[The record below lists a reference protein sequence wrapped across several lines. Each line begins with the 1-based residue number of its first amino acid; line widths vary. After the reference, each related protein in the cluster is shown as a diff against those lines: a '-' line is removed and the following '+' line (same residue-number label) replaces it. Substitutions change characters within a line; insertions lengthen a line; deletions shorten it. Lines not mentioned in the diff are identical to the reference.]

1 MDNITQSF
9 ANFVNSSNSPAV
21 SPDTENTLFTKAFG
35 EEVTANDQQVLNDF
49 RTLGKGHFVDKYGES
64 TYYSLVQQA
73 LDVADLSKQYTAEAA
88 RTPGDFVAD
97 SVKNVITGAL
107 SGLTDTGA
115 FVAGMAGVRP
125 FAEGLSKVSEG
136 IRDIGRNLGSDS
148 EEARRIIYNA
158 KGKAL
163 THRLDREYKEDL
175 AKGMGEVE
183 AKLSYMGK
191 DFGNSVINA
200 FSSGY
205 YQEAGTTAIGNLATG
220 GLVSKGVSKA
230 TAIAKT
236 AMPKL
241 EKGIDAFSKTNPLTK
256 KISEA
261 TPWMVSMGMQEGG
274 GAYSQQL
281 LEGLNMSDADL
292 RAHSPAFVEAEKL
305 YLEQGYSP
313 KEAAELARR
322 DMAFASAKQAGI
334 ETAAAAFVANAIT
347 SPLSKMLRGD
357 KAVSRYLG
365 ESLTEPV
372 EESITE
378 GLGQVAQNRATKEYL
393 DKNQD
398 ILEDVGRSAAEGAVG
413 GLGIGAARSGVVGAQ
428 IATDPE
434 TRENLS
440 NLIDKTLGKPVSD
453 FKNRFSNENL
463 DRTITHLQQDFK
475 PYEKLVPASSEEN
488 ITHVIN
494 TLPEM
499 KKQVFS
505 KTVDPETGKKSDSIT
520 AEQAN
525 NLTTALT
532 KQINAVNNFEPDNS
546 LSSTEKA
553 AFNAFKKT
561 ATLSLGSLQTRV
573 DNRVKQT
580 VLNNRKTYQADKPLT
595 PEQVALEQTYFN
607 RLVNNDPSQK
617 NFEAEKAK
625 LAKIVPNALTQIFNK
640 PVITKTSAPIS
651 AQAFNTADSAP
662 ISQTSS
668 TTASAPTK
676 DTANINTSGMFK
688 EASPEIVSSV
698 SSERFKPITV
708 KASATNPEFTI
719 KIFPD
724 SRQVLVESENKYY
737 SVPEEVSQA
746 AFNVKSKE
754 EANKVYRSIASQFL
768 PFISSKNSSGSENK
782 QARIIKTG
790 KDQKPENITYYSE
803 ETNEET
809 KETFVDS
816 REYAPKKVAEKL
828 KESFGE
834 GFSKMVSAM
843 KRPFHVWNSKGPIDF
858 LDQLL
863 SDPDKL
869 HEILKSEQFTN
880 ADSLFNKLIEYG
892 GLDKDSK
899 TVLKTD
905 KTARVGNVL
914 DPNDTIINQLRT
926 MLNRKGVFLKNLF
939 KQKDAFALKGDEP
952 EVFVREFY
960 DEDGKPKDIFMQL
973 GAIAT
978 IAWIPKIHNYRHE
991 LNSEELSRHNIDE
1004 ELQGPDFSTSRGVI
1018 DTAALQ
1024 HLATTLRKVMGVAQ
1038 ANGATEEQ
1046 INAFFGT
1053 MAIKFAKAAIKSEV
1067 IEVIPLE
1074 VKENVYDKETGKV
1087 VTATRTLNQLVV
1099 AKDYSQF
1106 SRSMADALERLLD
1119 PKIKNRWH
1127 SQPPK
1132 VGKTILHTSREMNK
1146 ALTQTTEYLNSV
1158 PYHVNTYF
1166 MSAFSAL
1173 GGLKGY
1179 AELSINPPTRE
1190 NRLTSNLKD
1199 HESREGKLQSLTT
1212 AVSVAS
1218 EILFN
1223 NIDENGNVKET
1234 FFNNNPIKSSRINQE
1249 GSATPQAN
1257 KFLRVGFQP
1266 KNAKTIDLTES
1277 GDASIR
1283 KNWYRGIA
1291 QAFFGGLN
1299 RTLPKVTQER
1309 AEKVINAV
1317 EKLQDT
1323 YGDLYNTLLGTNMR
1337 AFAEADIYEKTH
1349 ENRAKFREFCEAFKE
1364 ETGVSIEGDLKMNTI
1379 VEVMKYVTCTP
1390 EQRKAFDSFIY
1401 TEVDGTNDG
1410 PATIGTLVSMAIAT
1424 YTGKFAQTAAR
1435 TGTMLGLDC
1444 TLQDLYNLLEVYA
1457 GKDGLTEED
1466 IQQAFGNVIG
1476 DLHAEV
1482 AQKTVVDYFMR
1493 RFIEWGKIIDGYK
1506 KQNASDLSDQSTND
1520 KIRSARLAQN
1530 ATLALLRLFKAVGY
1544 VKGDLDALMSLE
1556 KVPERVEDYPI
1567 KFEREISKVLVTV
1580 IPYGSQPRGTTNQ
1593 VLSWVM
1599 PRLYSGISLAVE
1611 TRAKGST
1618 LSTENRIKQ
1627 LNSIFE
1633 EGKVSYIVDTET
1645 TGLEAY
1651 KGDQILQLAIQKLVG
1666 GEKVGEPEI
1675 IWIENTSNRNPV
1687 AEINGKKNPLITEYN
1702 KAKKQGKLLSK
1713 KQAAQK
1719 FKELTSEGG
1728 SNAPIIGHNFLRF
1741 DREMIEKD
1749 FATTIDNPILDT
1761 LDLATDLE
1769 HRHISKAQDNLIRRY
1784 GLEISGSEHLADT
1797 DVSNNLLIL
1806 KALKTKSDAYVSKL
1820 KKENRLEE
1828 LSNNDYDFNGVG
1840 FETVMNSLQT
1850 LLRIK
1855 YDKGLFGYEDPEVV
1869 KTFTSSFTKELPSK
1883 QDLGDVSFS
1892 VTNSGMIR
1900 NGHKKDLKDIRNFYV
1915 KTEGINNMTDVM
1927 TPLFGEPAQAAV
1939 NEVIGEQG
1947 MRGTRLMS
1955 SMLGLITIINQDLES
1970 LIAERAGGS
1979 LTKLTRT
1986 AKYLED
1992 QKFRRIDASYTLGSG
2007 AQVVVEKRGYDLA
2020 KEPLYKDEETGL
2032 AFRPLE
2038 NVLLPAGVSGGPI
2051 SVHAMSD
2058 ASTVIYL
2065 MQELKD
2071 LKIAINSVYDGHN
2084 STPDTT
2090 DAVELAAN
2098 KAYYKA
2104 IQQQPINTIYNR
2116 MVTIGNN
2123 LNDMGYTKAKGM
2135 QAFQEC
2141 LVSISQ
2147 DKHIDGN
2154 PVVNKAENQDKYG
2167 EIKRYVISFTSELG
2181 FIPNQAQAYAAKESF
2196 HQKNKE
2202 YTSSSDTSS
2211 TKMKNLLEDFFI
2223 QSKAIALNEQ
2233 INHRVFEKM
2242 PGSIHHMCAAESPY
2256 KVGKSLSIPNAVK
2269 LFKEINELN
2278 PDKPFDSYWDMIGAF
2293 MANQALVLYETQFKN
2308 KLDPEDRKAF
2318 EELINK
2324 NKSINRPRD
2333 TFNGIEKVA
2342 EALGFDLKKNTPY
2355 SSNKR
2360 SEREISL
2367 EDVRS
2372 AFTRVSK
2379 TQEKPAVYK
2388 RIYEDLWKLMP
2399 KNTKV
2404 KIVSDVSS
2412 LPKDVQKHFNEK
2424 VNQAGLFVY
2433 KNGTPSIYIIDQA
2446 LDLNIN
2452 RPENAELL
2460 AHEVVHAAMSAAI
2473 ETYYKN
2479 PEELSEAQRD
2489 ALDNIVAL
2497 MEDLSDT
2504 FADNPGDNSPTLKG
2518 LMNILRGTKK
2528 KYGDA
2533 SWLDEAIAYILT
2545 NSKTIE
2551 ELSSYVLKDPETH
2564 TNKFMNLVQKLVDTA
2579 KTFLLEVAV
2588 TFLGNNTTV
2597 RKYLETKRADP
2608 KGTAPLDF
2616 LSLFG
2621 ANTRIVTEGELTFT
2635 HSPDGKHKIRTHKS
2649 NKTRKMIIPPVN
2661 STASANQKGWL
2672 TTLRNKAKSRFAFL
2686 KKAKKKG
2693 YVKADLIDLSELYT
2707 NEFLKQKDDYVASL
2721 KSALTGLV
2729 RYPTETANA
2738 VVEFLHPDAITPKD
2752 RAILT
2757 KIYIDIKNKLP
2768 EDFMDGNG
2776 FHNKETSK
2784 RLHDILTGNSDLIKA
2799 IKVPKA
2805 LHPHFQNQALL
2816 LAIVKTD
2823 PNIRRGMEYI
2833 DVEVPS
2839 SKFKFSEFTQS
2850 LEELGD
2856 RVAAKWAADYNGKTL
2871 EEAIEII
2878 DGEAK
2883 SYLTPA
2889 SEKTVSKGD
2898 QIFRSIDRAVVKT
2911 LLAPLRLAFR
2921 SKESKKL
2928 FDLLEFS
2935 FSHNPLYIH
2944 SKITDTMRHFF
2955 NKHSNLFVADFAKE
2969 TYGRTAT
2976 NTESEVTLKQT
2987 KGFEDKERKTTL
2999 DELPKLFTD
3008 YFKNTE
3014 VTKEFRNFLH
3024 KNFGSIEITSLSF
3037 EDAKKVLTDPKEL
3050 NRKILEVENELN
3062 RRHPEYFKE
3071 YRTKANHLAG
3081 YITGKESANEN
3092 TLCNGLAIAH
3102 LFGTQNARISD
3113 IKETAD
3119 LITQLI
3125 TIYSIRKQETS
3136 GTQVFTDV
3144 FSKDSEAME
3153 QLYNFQK
3160 TVLEN
3165 EDARQSKKDQKQV
3178 DLYKLN
3184 RLHGWLPAGNT
3195 PTGLYRLVPK
3205 SDQKYFYSQG
3215 YDLIGDYEKSSQDT
3229 SEDMVRMYA
3238 KYPHAADF
3246 KEGILQSIEQTA
3258 WGFQTQNGTRAEA
3271 IGTSVS
3277 APNAYENLIKNYDPN
3292 AKSTGNSLIPI
3303 WNPQGQP
3310 IGFDRSIPKED
3321 RHYLTDSVDYF
3332 SALAQYEARI
3342 TREEFA
3348 VQANRKAIDM
3358 LHEDFENANPKERR
3372 EEFIDVWNSDNPA
3385 VIRAMSRLD
3394 STTKKFIKSKFGN
3407 HFYIRKD
3414 AVWNNIGYHRMS
3426 LTDMWDNNFMLPKA
3440 VEDTVTACLDGLF
3453 KIFGARRGARYYVG
3467 LAETAWM
3474 SLVTTAR
3481 ETIIIRS
3488 GVVPF
3493 INAAANV
3500 LLLHFSLGIP
3510 LDDLARLYKEN
3521 SVYTQRYIKLSR
3533 EEIKYRT
3540 LRDSA
3545 VDPRKKAEYDRRM
3558 NDAIKEYKNLP
3569 IYRLIKEGEFSSINV
3584 ESNIYEEVEILKNR
3598 GADWLNTAL
3607 NNAPTSKKIKNIA
3620 SEAFMVK
3627 GSETYKAM
3635 AEFTNMGDFLA
3646 KTVGYRYLT
3655 ERSKKYN
3662 KPQLNHDEARNIVS
3676 ILFVDYD
3683 QFVGRERDWTNKIGL
3698 TWFMTYKYR
3707 MIPAALLSMLL
3718 NPARMVL
3725 GTAFEMATGFG
3736 GTPIMENI
3744 FSKIISGSI
3753 SYSVGFDMLFRGLA
3767 MHPLAVL
3774 LSMLGISMSL

>member
-347 SPLSKMLRGD
+347 SPLSKILRGD

-428 IATDPE
+428 LATDPE

-453 FKNRFSNENL
+453 FKNRFSTENI
-463 DRTITHLQQDFK
+463 DRTITHLQEDFK
-475 PYEKLVPASSEEN
+475 PYVKYVPASNEEN
-488 ITHVIN
+488 ITHTIN
-494 TLPEM
+494 SLAET
-499 KKQVFS
+499 KKQVFAKS
-505 KTVDPETGKKSDSIT
+505 VDPQTGKKSDAIS
-520 AEQAN
+520 AEEASTLKN
-525 NLTTALT
+525 
-532 KQINAVNNFEPDNS
+532 QINAQAEAVRNFTPDANVPTNKRETLNSFKNTTLITLGKLIKQVDSRVQKSVLENRKSYKPDQELSPEQLSLERSYLNYLNSADPSGALLNNSIKNLAKASPVAAQQVLDSFKTP
-546 LSSTEKA
+546 STL
-553 AFNAFKKT
+553 NT
-561 ATLSLGSLQTRV
+561 AT
-573 DNRVKQT
+573 
-580 VLNNRKTYQADKPLT
+580 T
-595 PEQVALEQTYFN
+595 PTIDPEEINTNTDSTKASSVTSEQEEQ
-607 RLVNNDPSQK
+607 
-617 NFEAEKAK
+617 
-625 LAKIVPNALTQIFNK
+625 
-640 PVITKTSAPIS
+640 APIVNS
-651 AQAFNTADSAP
+651 SPYFTEATVEDLEPLKTKQSVNAP
-662 ISQTSS
+662 AESVENRPGFTVEV
-668 TTASAPTK
+668 
-676 DTANINTSGMFK
+676 F
-688 EASPEIVSSV
+688 PE
-698 SSERFKPITV
+698 
-708 KASATNPEFTI
+708 N
-719 KIFPD
+719 
-724 SRQVLVESENKYY
+724 RQVLFKIGGKTYIPVPAVRNKLFSKPDRESTEQ
-737 SVPEEVSQA
+737 VLREVTYE
-746 AFNVKSKE
+746 FSKTL
-754 EANKVYRSIASQFL
+754 SPI
-768 PFISSKNSSGSENK
+768 NSTGSENK
-782 QARIIKTG
+782 QARVIKT
-790 KDQKPENITYYSE
+790 KKNQKPEKITYVSE
-803 ETNEET
+803 QTDEET
-809 KETFVDS
+809 KETFVDT
-816 REYAPKKVAEKL
+816 REYAPKEVAKSFKEK
-828 KESFGE
+828 FGD
-834 GFSKMVSAM
+834 GFSKLVSVM
-843 KRPFHVWNSKGPIDF
+843 KRPYHIWNSKDPIDF
-858 LDQLL
+858 LDRLL
-863 SDPDKL
+863 SDPDQ
-869 HEILKSEQFTN
+869 LKELLKKEQFTD
-880 ADSLFNKLIEYG
+880 AESLSNKLIEYG
-892 GLDKDSK
+892 GLDPE
-899 TVLKTD
+899 TNQVLKTD
-905 KTARVGNVL
+905 KTIRVKEVL
-914 DPNDTIINQLRT
+914 DPNDTLINQLRT
-926 MLNRKGVFLKNLF
+926 MLNKDGVFLNSLF
-939 KQKDAFALKGDEP
+939 KQKDCFALKGDEP
-952 EVFVREFY
+952 EIFSKIFY
-960 DEDGKPKDIFMQL
+960 DEDGKPKELFMKL
-973 GAIAT
+973 GAIGT
-978 IAWIPKIHNYRHE
+978 IAWIPKVHNYRHE
-991 LNSEELSRHNIDE
+991 LNNEELDRSGIDRDI
-1004 ELQGPDFSTSRGVI
+1004 QDPSFTTSRGVLAE
-1018 DTAALQ
+1018 AATQ
-1024 HLATTLRKVMGVAQ
+1024 HLATTFRKVMGVAL
-1038 ANGATEEQ
+1038 ANSASEEELNQ
-1046 INAFFGT
+1046 FFGT
-1053 MAIKFAKAAIKSEV
+1053 MAVKFASACIDAGI
-1067 IEVIPLE
+1067 IEKVPLE
-1074 VKENVYDKETGKV
+1074 VKVALREVNKPNEI
-1087 VTATRTLNQLVV
+1087 VTREKTQLVV
-1099 AKDYSQF
+1099 SKDYSQF
-1106 SRSMADALERLLD
+1106 CRSKADVLERLLD
-1119 PKIKNRWH
+1119 PKLKNRWH

-1132 VGKTILHTSREMNK
+1132 VGKTILHTSRDMNK
-1146 ALTQTTEYLNSV
+1146 ALTQTTEYLNST
-1158 PYHVNTYF
+1158 PYHINKTF
-1166 MSAFSAL
+1166 MSMFSAL
-1173 GGLKGY
+1173 GGLRGY
-1179 AELSINPPTRE
+1179 AEVFLNPPTKD
-1190 NRLTSNLKD
+1190 NRLTSNIKD
-1199 HESREGKLQSLTT
+1199 YESREGKLQALTNG
-1212 AVSVAS
+1212 ANVIS
-1218 EILFN
+1218 EVIFN
-1223 NIDENGNVKET
+1223 NIDADGNVKET

-1249 GSATPQAN
+1249 GSATPQSN
-1257 KFLRVGFQP
+1257 KFCRVGLQP
-1266 KNAKTIDLTES
+1266 KNATTIDLSES
-1277 GDASIR
+1277 GEESIK
-1283 KNWYRGIA
+1283 KNWFRGIA

-1299 RTLPKVTQER
+1299 RTLPEVTQER

-1323 YGDLYNTLLGTNMR
+1323 YGDLYDTLLGTDFR
-1337 AFAEADIYEKTH
+1337 SFADKDVYEKTQ
-1349 ENRAKFREFCEAFKE
+1349 ETRAKFFEFCKDFEE
-1364 ETGVSIEGDLKMNTI
+1364 ETGTKISGDLQMNALA
-1379 VEVMKYVTCTP
+1379 EVMKYVTSTP
-1390 EQRKAFDSFIY
+1390 EQHKTFDSFIY

-1410 PATIGTLVSMAIAT
+1410 PATIGTLVTMAIAT
-1424 YTGKFAQTAAR
+1424 YTGKFVQTAAR

-1444 TLQDLYNLLEVYA
+1444 TLQDLYNLMKVYA
-1457 GKDGLTEED
+1457 GKDGVTEED
-1466 IQQAFGNVIG
+1466 LHQAFGDVIG

-1482 AQKTVVDYFMR
+1482 AQKTVVDYFLR
-1493 RFIEWGKIIDGYK
+1493 RFIEWRKIIDSFK
-1506 KQNASDLSDQSTND
+1506 KQGAD
-1520 KIRSARLAQN
+1520 KNNNELRSAQLAQK
-1530 ATLALLRLFKAVGY
+1530 ATLAMLRLFKAVGY
-1544 VKGDLDALMSLE
+1544 VEGDLDALMSLE
-1556 KVPERVEDYPI
+1556 RVPEKVEDYPI
-1567 KFEREISKVLVTV
+1567 RFEREISKVLVTV

-1593 VLSWVM
+1593 ILSWVL
-1599 PRLYSGISLAVE
+1599 PKLYAGITLAVE
-1611 TRAKGST
+1611 SRAKGST
-1618 LSTENRIKQ
+1618 LSTQKRIEQ

-1675 IWIENTSNRNPV
+1675 IWIENTSKRNPV

-1728 SNAPIIGHNFLRF
+1728 GNAPIIGHNFLRF

-1749 FATTIDNPILDT
+1749 FITSIKNPIIDT

-1769 HRHISKAQDNLIRRY
+1769 SRYISKTQDNLIKRY
-1784 GLEISGSEHLADT
+1784 GLEISGKEHLADT
-1797 DVSNNLLIL
+1797 DVSNNYLVL
-1806 KALKTKSDAYVSKL
+1806 KALKNKSDSYVKKL
-1820 KKENRLEE
+1820 KKEHRLEE
-1828 LSNNDYDFNGVG
+1828 LSNSDYDFNGVG
-1840 FETVMNSLQT
+1840 FETVMNSLET
-1850 LLRIK
+1850 LLTLK
-1855 YDKGLFGYEDPEVV
+1855 YHKGLFGPGEENALENL
-1869 KTFTSSFTKELPSK
+1869 TSSFTTELPSK
-1883 QDLGDVSFS
+1883 KDLEDVSFS
-1892 VTNSGMIR
+1892 VTNSGMVR
-1900 NGHKKDLKDIRNFYV
+1900 NGRKKDLKDIRNFYV
-1915 KTEGINNMTDVM
+1915 KTEGVNVLTDVL

-1947 MRGTRLMS
+1947 MKGTRLMS
-1955 SMLGLITIINQDLES
+1955 SMLGLITILQQDLENLS
-1970 LIAERAGGS
+1970 AEFSGGS
-1979 LTKLTRT
+1979 RTKLKRT
-1986 AKYLED
+1986 DKYVED
-1992 QKFRRIDASYTLGSG
+1992 QKLRNLDASYTLGSG
-2007 AQVVVEKRGYDLA
+2007 AQVVIEKRGYDLS
-2020 KEPLYKDEETGL
+2020 KEPLYKDEVSGL
-2032 AFRPLE
+2032 SYRPLE

-2058 ASTVIYL
+2058 ASTVIHL
-2065 MQELKD
+2065 MEELKE
-2071 LKIAINSVYDGHN
+2071 LKIFINSVYDGHN

-2104 IQQQPINTIYNR
+2104 LHQQPINAILNR
-2116 MVTIGNN
+2116 IETIGNN
-2123 LNDMGYTKAKGM
+2123 LNKMGYSNKHGVE
-2135 QAFQEC
+2135 AFQEC
-2141 LVSISQ
+2141 LVRISQ
-2147 DKHIDGN
+2147 DKHLDDN
-2154 PVVNKAENQDKYG
+2154 PIINKPKDQNKFAE
-2167 EIKRYVISFTSELG
+2167 ISRYVTSFTSDIG
-2181 FIPNQAQAYAAKESF
+2181 FIPNMKQASAAKEARDR
-2196 HQKNKE
+2196 NLKE
-2202 YTSSSDTSS
+2202 YTQPSVTSKN
-2211 TKMKNLLEDFFI
+2211 KMGRLLEDFFI

-2256 KVGKSLSIPNAVK
+2256 KVGKSLSISKAVK

-2278 PDKPFDSYWDMIGAF
+2278 KDSPFESYWDMIGAF

-2388 RIYEDLWKLMP
+2388 RIYEDLWKLLP

-2412 LPKDVQKHFNEK
+2412 LPKDVQKHFNSK
-2424 VNQAGLFVY
+2424 VNQAGLFVVT
-2433 KNGTPSIYIIDQA
+2433 KGVPSIYLIDQS
-2446 LDLNIN
+2446 LGLNIN
-2452 RPENAELL
+2452 KPENAEVL
-2460 AHEVVHAAMSAAI
+2460 AHEVVHAAMSAVI

-2479 PEELSEAQRD
+2479 SEELSEAQRD

-2497 MEDLSDT
+2497 MEDLSET
-2504 FADNPGDNSPTLKG
+2504 FANNPGDGSPTLKG
-2518 LMNILRGTKK
+2518 LMNILKGTKK

-2545 NSKTIE
+2545 NSKAIE
-2551 ELSSYVLKDPETH
+2551 ELTTYTMKDPEGH
-2564 TNKFMNLVQKLVDTA
+2564 TNKFMNLVQKLVDSA
-2579 KTFLLEVAV
+2579 KTFLLDVAV

-2597 RKYLETKRADP
+2597 RKYLETKRSDLN
-2608 KGTAPLDF
+2608 GTAPLDF

-2621 ANTRIVTEGELTFT
+2621 ANTRVVTEGELTFT
-2635 HSPDGKHKIRTHKS
+2635 HSPDGKHKIRAHKS
-2649 NKTRKMIIPPVN
+2649 NKTRKMIIPGDWDKATSYLKNFVE
-2661 STASANQKGWL
+2661 SVAN
-2672 TTLRNKAKSRFAFL
+2672 RAAARYSFI
-2686 KKAKKKG
+2686 KKAKG
-2693 YVKADLIDLSELYT
+2693 VYGDLNRSKASSEVAKAFT
-2707 NEFLKQKDDYVASL
+2707 RKFLEENANYKAGL
-2721 KSALTGLV
+2721 TAALTGLV
-2729 RYPTETANA
+2729 RYPSETSEAI
-2738 VVEFLHPDAITPKD
+2738 VELQHPDSITPND
-2752 RAILT
+2752 RALLT
-2757 KIYIDIKNKLP
+2757 KIYLQIKNGLS

-2784 RLHDILTGNSDLIKA
+2784 RLYDIISGKSSYVSKLKLP
-2799 IKVPKA
+2799 VA
-2805 LHPHFQNQALL
+2805 LVPHFQEQAIL
-2816 LAIVKTD
+2816 LALVKTD
-2823 PNIRRGMEYI
+2823 PNIRAELLSI
-2833 DVEVPS
+2833 DVEVPNA
-2839 SKFKFSEFTQS
+2839 KFKISELTKS
-2850 LEELGD
+2850 LEELGEKIS
-2856 RVAAKWAADYNGKTL
+2856 AKWAAEYNKLQL
-2871 EEAIEII
+2871 EDAIQII

-2883 SYLTPA
+2883 SYLNPKSHRT
-2889 SEKTVSKGD
+2889 STTSQE
-2898 QIFRSIDRAVVKT
+2898 IFRSIDKAVVKT
-2911 LLAPLRLAFR
+2911 LFWPFKQVFKKTKFGEFLSFLEEGISNDPLLA
-2921 SKESKKL
+2921 
-2928 FDLLEFS
+2928 
-2935 FSHNPLYIH
+2935 HNQ
-2944 SKITDTMRHFF
+2944 ITDGLRHFF
-2955 NKHSNLFVADFAKE
+2955 NKHSNLFTADFTKE
-2969 TYGRTAT
+2969 IYGRTAT
-2976 NTESEVTLKQT
+2976 NTKSEVTLKQT

-2999 DELPKLFTD
+2999 DELPKIFTELFN
-3008 YFKNTE
+3008 KTE
-3014 VTKEFRNFLH
+3014 VTKEFRNYLH
-3024 KNFGSIEITSLSF
+3024 KNFGGIEIISLSF
-3037 EDAKKVLTDPKEL
+3037 EDVKKVLTDPTEL
-3050 NRKILEVENELN
+3050 RRKTLEVEQELA
-3062 RRHPEYFKE
+3062 RLHPEFVKE
-3071 YRTKANHLAG
+3071 YKAKADALAK
-3081 YITGKESANEN
+3081 YLTGKENATEN
-3092 TLCNGLAIAH
+3092 LLMNGLAIAH
-3102 LFGTQNARISD
+3102 LFGTANSRITD
-3113 IKETAD
+3113 IEETAN

-3125 TIYSIRKQETS
+3125 TLYCIKHQETS
-3136 GTQVFTDV
+3136 GSKIFTDV
-3144 FSKDSEAME
+3144 FTNDSEAME
-3153 QLYNFQK
+3153 MLYNFQK
-3160 TVLEN
+3160 TVLES

-3184 RLHGWLPAGNT
+3184 RKHGWLPDGNT
-3195 PTGLYRLVPK
+3195 PTGLYRLVPEGDK
-3205 SDQKYFYSQG
+3205 NYFFSQG
-3215 YDLIGDYEKSSQDT
+3215 YDVVGDYDKSSQDT
-3229 SEDMVRMYA
+3229 SDDMVRMFC

-3271 IGTSVS
+3271 LGTSITS
-3277 APNAYENLIKNYDPN
+3277 PNAYENLVKNYDPN
-3292 AKSTGNSLIPI
+3292 VKSTGNSLIPI

-3332 SALAQYEARI
+3332 SALAQYQARI
-3342 TREEFA
+3342 VREEFA
-3348 VQANRKAIDM
+3348 VTANIEAVDM
-3358 LHEDFENANPKERR
+3358 CHTDFENASVKERR

-3385 VIRAMSRLD
+3385 VIRAMSRMD
-3394 STTKKFIKSKFGN
+3394 TATKKYIKSKFGN

-3414 AVWNNIGYHRMS
+3414 SVWNFIGYHRAS

-3569 IYRLIKEGEFSSINV
+3569 IYRLIKEGEISSINV